1 MPDQPGGGGKP
12 QKPNNVCQQNHR
24 RGKSP
29 DPGPS
34 RSDSSR
40 SNDTNSSSG
49 SSITTVNG
57 NTHRD
62 ASTSSSSFVPH
73 SRSPAGGAPASAT
86 DATTIGAAASI
97 SHSHKPQKQQLPS
110 APRDDLKYDISR
122 LQRSDWVNLEGL
134 ATCATSRLG
143 KERCV
148 GISELGSDLFFRV
161 SAFVQKSHFPF
172 WPVLL
177 LSRFQSCIY
186 IYRDG

>member
-1 MPDQPGGGGKP
+1 MPGQPGGGGEP
-12 QKPNNVCQQNHR
+12 QKPNNVCQQNHC

-34 RSDSSR
+34 RSDSSD
-40 SNDTNSSSG
+40 DTNSSSG

-57 NTHRD
+57 NTHRV
-62 ASTSSSSFVPH
+62 ASTSSSSFVPP
-73 SRSPAGGAPASAT
+73 SPSLAGGAPASAT

-97 SHSHKPQKQQLPS
+97 SRSHKPQKQQLPS

-161 SAFVQKSHFPF
+161 SAFVQKSHFP
-172 WPVLL
+172 LL
-177 LSRFQSCIY
+177 ASPTTQPFSELHIY
-186 IYRDG
+186 I

>member
-62 ASTSSSSFVPH
+62 ASTSSSSFVPP
-73 SRSPAGGAPASAT
+73 SPSPAGGASASTGAT
-86 DATTIGAAASI
+86 AIGAAASI

-161 SAFVQKSHFPF
+161 SAFVQKSHFP
-172 WPVLL
+172 LL
-177 LSRFQSCIY
+177 AGPTTQPFSELHVY
-186 IYRDG
+186 I